1 MMFKY
6 TFSST
11 ISLFPGPSDW
21 YFIDLPKD
29 ISDEIKDVTSMNR
42 RGFGAVRVDVE
53 LGKSK
58 WQTSIFPHSKNGVY
72 MLPLK
77 RQIRQENNLDYDDAV
92 EVELV
97 LSDFQ

>member
-1 MMFKY
+1 
-6 TFSST
+6 
-11 ISLFPGPSDW
+11 
-21 YFIDLPKD
+21 
-29 ISDEIKDVTSMNR
+29 MNR